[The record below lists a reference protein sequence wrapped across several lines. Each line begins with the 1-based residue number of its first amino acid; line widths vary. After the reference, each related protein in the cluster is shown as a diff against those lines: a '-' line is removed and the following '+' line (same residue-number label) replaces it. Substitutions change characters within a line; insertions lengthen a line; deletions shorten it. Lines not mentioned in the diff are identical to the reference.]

1 MEFVGAQR
9 RLDDKQQ
16 VALLSHSTSGQ
27 KNLKTEDVCAQKASP
42 ICINSVSISSVSS
55 PSSPHPSLLSSTAS
69 VSLCWCSRVYLTSFV
84 STSHSLCLC
93 SVQLLPPP
101 PHPTHLHPPLH
112 PFFYFSPPVYSLRW
126 QGFCPLLVD
135 TLWRPCE
142 LASLGCAGSRCYDNT
157 DVG

>member
-16 VALLSHSTSGQ
+16 VALLSNSISGQ

-55 PSSPHPSLLSSTAS
+55 PSSPRPSLLSSTAS
-69 VSLCWCSRVYLTSFV
+69 VSLCRCSRVYLTSFV

-93 SVQLLPPP
+93 SVQLLPP
-101 PHPTHLHPPLH
+101 HTSTHLSIRS
-112 PFFYFSPPVYSLRW
+112 FTSLLPCVLSAGRASVL
-126 QGFCPLLVD
+126 FLLIRFGDRV
-135 TLWRPCE
+135 
-142 LASLGCAGSRCYDNT
+142 S
-157 DVG
+157 